1 MMHPLLTSLKELSEA
16 ATEALPLL
24 EKYNYRKEAR
34 TDMDKHLSM
43 DVLPKPLREIVDSV
57 LIYCTPLSDH
67 DDNLPSDALL
77 CKKNMQIFIENLNV
91 TGDSD
96 LVHCCQFIE
105 LEPIMDV
112 AHCLVLD

>member
-1 MMHPLLTSLKELSEA
+1 MMHKLLTSLKDLSGA
-16 ATEALPLL
+16 AAEALPLL

-57 LIYCTPLSDH
+57 LIYCTPLIDH

-77 CKKNMQIFIENLNV
+77 CSARRTFRFSSRI
-91 TGDSD
+91 
-96 LVHCCQFIE
+96 
-105 LEPIMDV
+105 
-112 AHCLVLD
+112 